1 MQREPRLDYQGQQ
14 GGNQDRARAEFVHLD
29 VRFAHAQIKCTV
41 HGLATG
47 AGFEAAALSGFTA
60 TVSGSLR
67 G

>member
-14 GGNQDRARAEFVHLD
+14 GGNQDRARAEFVHLN
-29 VRFAHAQIKCTV
+29 VRFAHAQIKCAV

-47 AGFEAAALSGFTA
+47 GEFEAASPAGFTA